1 MELTQKINFYE
12 KRDFGEKI
20 NVTFAFLRQNFGPL
34 AKSILFIA
42 GPAILLIAVVAGVYQ
57 AALFNIG
64 SETDSIEGPF
74 GIVNEVDP
82 FSYLA
87 ILSQGSLTSFLSIFV
102 SALLVT
108 VVYAYLILYIERAD
122 YHDITVAEV
131 WERVKRHYLAILVS
145 VFVYS
150 VLVGLGFLLL
160 IIPGFIALAA
170 LSFLFII
177 QMKEGLSLGAAFSRC
192 FKLVSD
198 NYLSTLGLIFVT
210 AVLITIISMVVM
222 LPFGLALGVPTFFSI
237 TEGNGLAD
245 SGGTLQV
252 VLIIFQALSSLL
264 SYLLYAILLI
274 AVAFQYAN
282 LVEKKEA
289 AGLLESVNT
298 IGQTDQ
304 PAHNRDDET
313 Y

>member
-1 MELTQKINFYE
+1 MELNQKISFYE

-20 NVTFAFLRQNFGPL
+20 NVTFAFLRQNFAPL

-42 GPAILLIAVVAGVYQ
+42 GPAILLIAVVAGIYQ
-57 AALFNIG
+57 ATFLDMSTG
-64 SETDSIEGPF
+64 G
-74 GIVNEVDP
+74 DP
-82 FSYLA
+82 FDYLE
-87 ILSQGSLTSFLSIFV
+87 ILSQSSLTSFLSIFV

-108 VVYAYLILYIERAD
+108 VVYAYLVLYVERED
-122 YHDITVAEV
+122 YDNITVAEV
-131 WERVKRHYLAILVS
+131 WERVKQHYLVVVVS
-145 VFVYS
+145 TFVYS
-150 VLVGLGFLLL
+150 VLVVLGFMLL
-160 IIPGFIALAA
+160 IIPGFIAIAA

-177 QMKEGLSLGAAFSRC
+177 QIKEGLSLGAAFSRC

-210 AVLITIISMVVM
+210 SILIAIISMVVM
-222 LPFGLALGVPTFFSI
+222 LPFGLALGVPTFFSL
-237 TEGNGLAD
+237 TQGNGLED
-245 SGGTLQV
+245 SEGTLQI

-298 IGQTDQ
+298 IGQT
-304 PAHNRDDET
+304 PRSTRDDET

>member
-1 MELTQKINFYE
+1 MELNQKINFYE

-20 NVTFAFLRQNFGPL
+20 NVTFAFLRQNFAPL

-42 GPAILLIAVVAGVYQ
+42 GPAILLIAVVGGIYQ
-57 AALFNIG
+57 ATVMDTTLESGAVDYLQ
-64 SETDSIEGPF
+64 
-74 GIVNEVDP
+74 IV
-82 FSYLA
+82 
-87 ILSQGSLTSFLSIFV
+87 SQGSLTSFLSIFV

-108 VVYAYLILYIERAD
+108 VVYAYLVLYVERED
-122 YHDITVAEV
+122 YHGITVTEV
-131 WERVKRHYLAILVS
+131 WERVKQHYLVVVVS
-145 VFVYS
+145 TFVYS
-150 VLVGLGFLLL
+150 VLVVLGFMLL
-160 IIPGFIALAA
+160 IIPGFIAIAA

-177 QMKEGLSLGAAFSRC
+177 QIKEDLSLGAAFSRC

-198 NYLSTLGLIFVT
+198 NYLSTLGLILVMSI
-210 AVLITIISMVVM
+210 LIGIISMVVM
-222 LPFGLALGVPTFFSI
+222 LPFGIALGVPAFFTLSQ
-237 TEGNGLAD
+237 GAGLEDA
-245 SGGTLQV
+245 GGMMK
-252 VLIIFQALSSLL
+252 VLLIAFQALSSLL

-298 IGQTDQ
+298 IGQTER
-304 PAHNRDDET
+304 PKHDDET

>member
-1 MELTQKINFYE
+1 MELNQKISFYE

-20 NVTFAFLRQNFGPL
+20 NVTFAFLRQNFAPL

-42 GPAILLIAVVAGVYQ
+42 GPAILLISVVAGIYQ
-57 AALFNIG
+57 ATVMDTTLESG
-64 SETDSIEGPF
+64 T
-74 GIVNEVDP
+74 VD
-82 FSYLA
+82 YLE

-108 VVYAYLILYIERAD
+108 VVYAYLVLYIERAD
-122 YHDITVAEV
+122 YDNITVAEV
-131 WERVKRHYLAILVS
+131 WERVKQHYLLVVVS
-145 VFVYS
+145 TFVYS
-150 VLVGLGFLLL
+150 VLVVLGFMLL
-160 IIPGFIALAA
+160 IIPGFIAIAA

-177 QMKEGLSLGAAFSRC
+177 QVKEGLSLGAAFSRC

-198 NYLSTLGLIFVT
+198 NYLSTLGLIVVMT
-210 AVLITIISMVVM
+210 VLITIISMVVM
-222 LPFGLALGVPTFFSI
+222 LPFGIALGVPAFFSL
-237 TEGNGLAD
+237 TQETGPTDAEGIMK
-245 SGGTLQV
+245 V
-252 VLIIFQALSSLL
+252 VFIAFQALSSLL

-298 IGQTDQ
+298 IGQSERPT
-304 PAHNRDDET
+304 RDDET

>member
-1 MELTQKINFYE
+1 MELNQKISFYE

-20 NVTFAFLRQNFGPL
+20 NVTFAFLRQNFAPL

-42 GPAILLIAVVAGVYQ
+42 GPAILLISVVAGIYQ
-57 AALFNIG
+57 ATVMDTTLESG
-64 SETDSIEGPF
+64 T
-74 GIVNEVDP
+74 VD
-82 FSYLA
+82 YLE

-108 VVYAYLILYIERAD
+108 VVYAYLVLYIERAD
-122 YHDITVAEV
+122 YDNITVAEV
-131 WERVKRHYLAILVS
+131 WERAKQHYLVVVVS
-145 VFVYS
+145 TFVYS
-150 VLVGLGFLLL
+150 VLVLLGFMLL
-160 IIPGFIALAA
+160 IIPGFIAIAA

-177 QMKEGLSLGAAFSRC
+177 QIKEGLSLGAAFSRC

-198 NYLSTLGLIFVT
+198 NYLSTLGLIVVMT
-210 AVLITIISMVVM
+210 VLITIISMIVM
-222 LPFGLALGVPTFFSI
+222 LPFGIALGVPAFFSL
-237 TEGNGLAD
+237 TQETGPTDAEGIMK
-245 SGGTLQV
+245 V
-252 VLIIFQALSSLL
+252 VFIAFQALSSLL

-289 AGLLESVNT
+289 AGLLESVHT
-298 IGQTDQ
+298 IGQSER
-304 PAHNRDDET
+304 PARDDET

>member
-1 MELTQKINFYE
+1 MELNQKISFYE

-20 NVTFAFLRQNFGPL
+20 NVTFAFLRQNFAPL

-42 GPAILLIAVVAGVYQ
+42 GPAILLISVVTGVYQ
-57 AALFNIG
+57 ATIMDMSTGA
-64 SETDSIEGPF
+64 ETFD
-74 GIVNEVDP
+74 
-82 FSYLA
+82 YLE
-87 ILSQGSLTSFLSIFV
+87 ILSQSSLTSFLSIFV

-108 VVYAYLILYIERAD
+108 VVYAYLVLYVERENYD
-122 YHDITVAEV
+122 NITVAEV
-131 WERVKRHYLAILVS
+131 WERVKQHYLVVVVS

-150 VLVGLGFLLL
+150 VLVVLGFMLL
-160 IIPGFIALAA
+160 IIPGFIVIAA

-177 QMKEGLSLGAAFSRC
+177 QIKEGLSLGAAFSRC

-198 NYLSTLGLIFVT
+198 NYLSTLGLILVT
-210 AVLITIISMVVM
+210 SILIFIISMVVM
-222 LPFGLALGVPTFFSI
+222 LPFGIALGVPAFFSLSQ
-237 TEGNGLAD
+237 GSGLEDA
-245 SGGTLQV
+245 GGTMKV
-252 VLIIFQALSSLL
+252 VLIAFQALSSLL
-264 SYLLYAILLI
+264 SYLLYAVLLI

-298 IGQTDQ
+298 IGQSERPT
-304 PAHNRDDET
+304 RDDEI